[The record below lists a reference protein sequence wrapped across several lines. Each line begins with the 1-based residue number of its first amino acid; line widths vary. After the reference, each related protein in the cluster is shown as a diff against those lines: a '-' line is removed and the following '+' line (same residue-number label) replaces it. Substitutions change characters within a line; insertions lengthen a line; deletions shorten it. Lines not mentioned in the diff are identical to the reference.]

1 MRRSSAR
8 AYKRAIEG
16 GGIRGDDGG
25 GDGGGGDGGDGGSGS
40 DGDGDSGSGDGKG
53 WERRGITREEV
64 GRGRKGE
71 HLLAAGVDIRSAT
84 TRVRKIL
91 RERRDGEREQF
102 ARRREMAK

>member
-1 MRRSSAR
+1 VRRSSAR

-16 GGIRGDDGG
+16 GGIRGD
-25 GDGGGGDGGDGGSGS
+25 GGGGGGGGDGGSGS
-40 DGDGDSGSGDGKG
+40 DSDGDSGGGDGKG